1 MVATGVK
8 VLLADAVLLL
18 AEFFAIQDIQARV
31 ACSLGSPLYGYGC
44 LARSSPSYSYSFLT
58 ESFSM
63 IVNGTTVRS
72 PPMIDWVQL
81 TAGVLVVINLWYLY
95 GVLRR
100 RSSRQVSRAVNKVD
114 PKISMARPVGKS
126 PP

>member
-18 AEFFAIQDIQARV
+18 AEFFAIQDFQARV
-31 ACSLGSPLYGYGC
+31 ACALGSPLYGYGC

-63 IVNGTTVRS
+63 VVNGTTVRS
-72 PPMIDWVQL
+72 PPMLDWVQL
-81 TAGVLVVINLWYLY
+81 TAAALIVINVWYVYFL
-95 GVLRR
+95 LRR
-100 RSSRQVSRAVNKVD
+100 RPSNKMDGSVVQE
-114 PKISMARPVGKS
+114 PLKL
-126 PP
+126 